1 MANDSKA
8 LPDVISK
15 NNGWFR
21 LKYSIDKVQFRFDCV
36 ILLCYFI
43 EF

>member
-15 NNGWFR
+15 TNGWFR
-21 LKYSIDKVQFRFDCV
+21 LKYSIDKVQFR
-36 ILLCYFI
+36 LCYFVVS
-43 EF
+43 FY